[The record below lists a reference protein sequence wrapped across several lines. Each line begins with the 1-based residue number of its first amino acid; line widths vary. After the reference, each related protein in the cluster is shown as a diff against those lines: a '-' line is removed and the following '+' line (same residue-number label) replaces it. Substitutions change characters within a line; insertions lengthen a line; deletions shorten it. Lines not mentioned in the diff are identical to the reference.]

1 MRKYGRIDAAV
12 AKGFGSMDLM
22 EYRAQALF
30 EKQGIRCNAGV
41 VVDSLTALE
50 GNKDR
55 LVYPAVIKAQVK
67 TGGRGK
73 AGGVKFADSYEQA
86 VKAAEQILGMDIK
99 GHIVKKLMISKKQ
112 EVAREFYLSV
122 MLDRGTKCPVFIFS
136 PEGGMDIET
145 LAKENPEKIFKSV
158 VNPMLGAQAYIANYF
173 ASKAGLDKAQT
184 KELAGIVQKLYQL
197 FIANHCL
204 LCEINPL
211 AVDTDGSL
219 IALDGKIS
227 VDDSALAKLP
237 ELAAAE
243 DGEKTD
249 PLVQEA
255 ADFNFL
261 YIPCDP
267 AGDIAVVSNG
277 SGMIMSCIDHIAK
290 HGMTVRASLDLGGGA
305 TADRIKE
312 AVRIIL
318 ADAKIHYLFIN
329 IFGGITRCS
338 EVALGIKK
346 AIEEYRITSP
356 IIVRFEGTN
365 KEIAL
370 ETIKPLENV
379 IYADGLISGV
389 KELCAMKKGGENQ

>member
-1 MRKYGRIDAAV
+1 
-12 AKGFGSMDLM
+12 MDLM

-30 EKQGIRCNAGV
+30 EKYGVRCNVGV
-41 VVDSLTALE
+41 VVESLEELE
-50 GNKDR
+50 AKKDQI
-55 LVYPAVIKAQVK
+55 VYPAVIKAQVK

-73 AGGVKFADSYEQA
+73 AGGIKFADNYEEA
-86 VKAAEQILGMDIK
+86 VKASETILGMNIK
-99 GHIVKKLMISKKQ
+99 GHIVKKLMISKKMS
-112 EVAREFYLSV
+112 VAREFYLSI
-122 MLDRGTKCPVFIFS
+122 MLDRATKCPVFIFS

-145 LAKENPEKIFKSV
+145 LAKEEPEKIFKSV
-158 VNPMLGAQAYIANYF
+158 VNPMLGAQTYEANYF
-173 ASKAGLDKAQT
+173 ASKAGLDKTQT
-184 KELAGIVQKLYQL
+184 KELAVILRNLYKL
-197 FIANHCL
+197 FTSNHCL

-219 IALDGKIS
+219 IALDGKVS
-227 VDDSALAKLP
+227 VDDSALVKLP
-237 ELAAAE
+237 EIAE
-243 DGEKTD
+243 AEAGEKTD
-249 PLVQEA
+249 PLVKEA

-267 AGDIAVVSNG
+267 TGDIAVVSNG

-305 TADRIKE
+305 TSDRIKE

-318 ADAKIHYLFIN
+318 ADPKIHYLFIN

-338 EVALGIKK
+338 EVALGIKR
-346 AIEEYRITSP
+346 AIEEYHISSP

-370 ETIKPLENV
+370 ETIKPLKNV

-389 KELCAMKKGGENQ
+389 KELCLMKKEGDNK

>member
-1 MRKYGRIDAAV
+1 
-12 AKGFGSMDLM
+12 MDLM
-22 EYRAQALF
+22 EYRAQGLF
-30 EKQGIRCNAGV
+30 DKFGVPCNVGV
-41 VVDSLTALE
+41 VVDSLEELE
-50 GNKDR
+50 AKKDEIR
-55 LVYPAVIKAQVK
+55 YPAVVKAQVK
-67 TGGRGK
+67 IGGRGK
-73 AGGVKFADSYEQA
+73 AGGIKFADNFEEA
-86 VKAAEQILGMDIK
+86 KAAAEAILGMNIK
-99 GHIVKKLMISKKQ
+99 GHIVKKLMICERKPI
-112 EVAREFYLSV
+112 AREFYLSV

-145 LAKENPEKIFKSV
+145 LAKEQPEKIFKTV
-158 VNPMLGAQAYIANYF
+158 ITPAFGAKDYVANYF
-173 ASKAGLDKAQT
+173 AGKAGLDKAQT
-184 KELAGIVQKLYQL
+184 KELAVVVKNLYKLFCDY
-197 FIANHCL
+197 HCL

-211 AVDTDGSL
+211 IVDTEGHL
-219 IALDGKIS
+219 VALDGKVS
-227 VDDSALAKLP
+227 VDDSAVVKFADLSAP
-237 ELAAAE
+237 EPGVSVE
-243 DGEKTD
+243 

-267 AGDIAVVSNG
+267 EGDVAVVSNG

-290 HGMTVRASLDLGGGA
+290 HGYKVRASLDLGGGA

-318 ADAKIHYLFIN
+318 ADPKIEILFIN

-338 EVALGIKK
+338 EVALGIKG
-346 AIEEYRITSP
+346 AIEEYGITSP

-370 ETIKPLENV
+370 ETIKPLTSV

-389 KELCAMKKGGENQ
+389 EELCKLKEGGNR

>member
-1 MRKYGRIDAAV
+1 
-12 AKGFGSMDLM
+12 MDLM
-22 EYRAQALF
+22 EYRAQGLF
-30 EKQGIRCNAGV
+30 AKYGIPCNLGLV
-41 VVDSLTALE
+41 IDSLEELE
-50 GNKDR
+50 QNKDA
-55 LVYPAVIKAQVK
+55 LCYPAVIKAQVK

-73 AGGVKFADSYEQA
+73 AGGVKFAENYEEA
-86 VKAAEQILGMDIK
+86 KAAAEAILGLNIK
-99 GHIVKKLMISKKQ
+99 GHIVKKLMISEKKP
-112 EVAREFYLSV
+112 VAREFYMSI

-145 LAKENPEKIFKSV
+145 LAKEQPEKIFKTV
-158 VNPMLGAQAYIANYF
+158 VTPGFGAKDYIANYF
-173 ASKAGLDKAQT
+173 AAKAGLDKAQT
-184 KELAGIVQKLYQL
+184 KELAVVIKKLYQL
-197 FIANHCL
+197 FCDYNCL

-211 AVDTDGSL
+211 VINPAGHIV
-219 IALDGKIS
+219 ALDGKVSI
-227 VDDSALAKLP
+227 DDSALPKLP
-237 ELAAAE
+237 DVAAPEA
-243 DGEKTD
+243 GENIE
-249 PLVQEA
+249 PLVKEA

-267 AGDIAVVSNG
+267 EGDVAVVSNG

-290 HGMTVRASLDLGGGA
+290 HGYKVRASLDLGGGA

-318 ADAKIHYLFIN
+318 ADPKIDTLFIN

-338 EVALGIKK
+338 EVALGIKG
-346 AIEEYRITSP
+346 AIEEYGITSP

-370 ETIKPLENV
+370 ETIKPLTTV

-389 KELCAMKKGGENQ
+389 EALCKLKAGGKH

>member
-1 MRKYGRIDAAV
+1 
-12 AKGFGSMDLM
+12 MDLM
-22 EYRAQALF
+22 EYRAQTLF
-30 EKQGIRCNAGV
+30 DKYGLRCSLGIVVASLEELEEK
-41 VVDSLTALE
+41 
-50 GNKDR
+50 KDQ

-73 AGGVKFADSYEQA
+73 AGGVKFAENYDEA
-86 VKAAEQILGMDIK
+86 VAAAKAILGMNIK
-99 GHIVKKLMISKKQ
+99 GHIVKKLMISGKK
-112 EVAREFYLSV
+112 EITREFYLSV

-136 PEGGMDIET
+136 PEGGMDIEK
-145 LAKENPEKIFKSV
+145 LAKEQPEKIFRAV
-158 VNPMLGAQAYIANYF
+158 VDPMLGAQAYTANYF

-184 KELAGIVQKLYQL
+184 KDLASVLLKLYRL
-197 FIANHCL
+197 FTEYNCL

-211 AVDTDGSL
+211 AIDVNGNL
-219 IALDGKIS
+219 VALDGKVS
-227 VDDSALAKLP
+227 VDDSALVKLP
-237 ELAAAE
+237 DIAAPE
-243 DGEKTD
+243 SGEKLN
-249 PLVQEA
+249 PLVEEA
-255 ADFNFL
+255 AGFNFL

-267 AGDIAVVSNG
+267 TGDVAVVSNG

-318 ADAKIHYLFIN
+318 ADPEIHYLFIN

-346 AIEEYRITSP
+346 AIEEYGIKSP

-389 KELCAMKKGGENQ
+389 KELCVLKKGGE